1 MGSRPLRSDPAAIVA
16 LLSGPGRSELA
27 QFLIRQRW
35 FAAKTHGIDAV
46 RVEDWAVL
54 EPEAPFLLLLLDVDH
69 DRYYLPITVSAAA
82 PAGAAVARKGDDAV
96 VDAHD
101 DPRFARH
108 VLAAIAGGRSLATRA
123 GLVRFL
129 PTPGWPFPSDPGA
142 LAARRLTGEQSNT
155 SLILGRSLVLK
166 SLRRPQPGTNPD
178 VEIARFLA
186 ARTRFRQ
193 VPHLAGDAEYVG
205 PDGRAASLALL
216 QEFVDNTGDGWR
228 YLTTALEQRGEALER
243 RGEALEQRAEALDAG
258 PDPLLDDLRRLGEVT
273 AGLHVALASD
283 PDDPDFRPEPVTQA
297 DVLRWTADI
306 TRDLQS
312 PALAGL
318 LATHAAAGGDPARS
332 VARALAAL
340 EPLATATV
348 RIRGHGDYHLGQV
361 LKTADDFVI
370 IDFEG
375 EPARPLVERRAKHSP
390 LRDVAGMLRSLDYAA
405 HAVAFGRPEAD
416 RANAIARLLRWEQR
430 ARRAFLDGYRAI
442 AATSP
447 VPLVPVSDAAL
458 EGACAAFEL
467 EKACY
472 ELRYELDNR
481 PDWAPIPLA
490 GIARILS
497 AGPA

>member
-16 LLSGPGRSELA
+16 LLSGPGCSELA

-35 FAAKTHGIDAV
+35 FAAKTRGIDAV
-46 RVEDWAVL
+46 RVEDWTVL

-82 PAGAAVARKGDDAV
+82 PADAAIARDGGDV
-96 VDAHD
+96 LVDAHD

-108 VLAAIAGGRSLATRA
+108 VLTAIAGGRALATRA
-123 GLVRFL
+123 GLVRFI
-129 PTPGWPFPSDPGA
+129 PTPGRLFPSDPGA

-155 SLILGRSLVLK
+155 SLILGRSFVLK

-178 VEIARFLA
+178 VEITRFLTT
-186 ARTRFRQ
+186 RTRFRQ
-193 VPHLAGDAEYVG
+193 VPHLAGDVEYVG

-228 YLTTALEQRGEALER
+228 YLTTALER

-273 AGLHVALASD
+273 AGLHAALASD
-283 PDDPDFRPEPVTQA
+283 PDDPDFRPEPVTRA

-332 VARALAAL
+332 VARALAGL
-340 EPLATATV
+340 EPRAAATV

-361 LKTADDFVI
+361 LKTVDDFVI

-375 EPARPLVERRAKHSP
+375 EPARPLAERRAKQSP

-416 RANAIARLLRWEQR
+416 RPNAIARLLRWEQR

-458 EGACAAFEL
+458 QGACGAFEL

-497 AGPA
+497 ARPA

>member
-228 YLTTALEQRGEALER
+228 YLTTALEQR
-243 RGEALEQRAEALDAG
+243 AEALDAG

-430 ARRAFLDGYRAI
+430 ARRAFLDGYRTI